1 MAKSDKKSCSTTL
14 ITEMQI
20 KPTMKYNLTPV
31 KMAIVKWR
39 NKALVRMWR
48 KENPVYC
55 IVYSI
60 QPLSKTV

>member
-31 KMAIVKWR
+31 KMAIVKRR
-39 NKALVRMWR
+39 NEALVRMWR

-60 QPLSKTV
+60 QPL